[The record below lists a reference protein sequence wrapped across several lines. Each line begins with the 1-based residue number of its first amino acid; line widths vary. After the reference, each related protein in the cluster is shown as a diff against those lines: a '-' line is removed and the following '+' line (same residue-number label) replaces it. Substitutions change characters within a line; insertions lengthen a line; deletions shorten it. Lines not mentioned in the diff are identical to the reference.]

1 MTNPNDRED
10 PVGMFV
16 PAPDRNQ
23 RRAAEVRERL
33 EQMIE
38 RLRAE
43 GHEPEEISS
52 ILADHVAG
60 AMERVPVLSKR
71 QMPSPGLGVLSAGT
85 VLVNLATVPLR
96 FSVSAVMVLYHLQ
109 SGGSQPAR
117 LGEAVGISPAAMSGI
132 LETLEG
138 KRLITR
144 VRDADDRRKIQ
155 VELSE
160 EGRRMVASMF
170 LN

>member
-1 MTNPNDRED
+1 MFL
-10 PVGMFV
+10 PV
-16 PAPDRNQ
+16 PDRNQ

-43 GHEPEEISS
+43 GHEPDEISS
-52 ILADHVAG
+52 ILAAYVAG
-60 AMERVPVLSKR
+60 AMERVPGVAMR
-71 QMPSPGLGVLSAGT
+71 HMPGMPSGET

-96 FSVSAVMVLYHLQ
+96 FSVSAVMALYHLQ
-109 SGGSQPAR
+109 FGGSQPAR

-138 KRLITR
+138 KQLITR
-144 VRDADDRRKIQ
+144 VRDPHDRRKIQ
-155 VELSE
+155 VELTE
-160 EGRRMVASMF
+160 EGRQMVACMF